1 MRALPR
7 SAAWRIATVTA
18 IAFAL
23 ATFAIGF
30 AVHRAVHSA
39 FQNQLESNIRQTT
52 ASLLAEY
59 RDDGMA
65 GLTAAIEARERS
77 PANKLG
83 FAIFSKDRK
92 RVAGAMDTPM
102 PDAGWRRIVFADPEE
117 GPDPARALSTDL
129 ANGMR
134 LTVAADME
142 PVEAVDETIVQ
153 VFFLGS
159 LAVLAIGVILA
170 MGLARYLKQRLERIA
185 VGSRAFVSGDHAV
198 RVQVGPYRDE
208 FDELAASINAMLDR
222 IEDLLG
228 NLRQV
233 TSDLAHDMR
242 TPLTELRGQME
253 ALLRAPDEER
263 DDRVDR
269 AIGQCDEALRLF
281 GAILRISELE
291 SGELR
296 KHFKPVDLTVL
307 AGEVVEA
314 HEALAEEEGHRIALA
329 TSGLPAAVDGDRD
342 LLAQALVNLVEN
354 SLHHTPVG
362 TRIEVGIG
370 GTETAPFLF
379 VRDNGPGIALA
390 DMERATRRFV
400 RLDAARTTPGHGLGL
415 SLVKAIAEA
424 HGARMELSDAEPGLE
439 VRMIF
444 GREAA

>member
-23 ATFAIGF
+23 AIFVIGF

-39 FQNQLESNIRQTT
+39 FQNQLENNIRQTT
-52 ASLLAEY
+52 ASLLTEY

-83 FAIFSKDRK
+83 FAIFSGDGK
-92 RVAGAMDTPM
+92 RVAGALDTPM
-102 PDAGWRRIVFADPEE
+102 PDAGWRRIVFADLQE
-117 GPDPARALSTDL
+117 GPDPARAFSTDL

-142 PVEAVDETIVQ
+142 PVEAMDETIIR
-153 VFFLGS
+153 VFVLGS
-159 LAVLAIGVILA
+159 LGVLVMGAILA
-170 MGLARYLKQRLERIA
+170 LGLARYLKRRLDRIA
-185 VGSRAFVSGDHAV
+185 VGSRAFAQGDHSGRA
-198 RVQVGPYRDE
+198 QVGPRGDE

-222 IEDLLG
+222 IAALLG

-242 TPLTELRGQME
+242 TPLTQLRGQME
-253 ALLRAPDEER
+253 AMLRAPEEER
-263 DDRVDR
+263 EDR
-269 AIGQCDEALRLF
+269 AERAIEQCDDTLRLF

-296 KHFKPVDLTVL
+296 KHFKPVDLAVL
-307 AGEVVEA
+307 AGEVAEA
-314 HEALAEEEGHRIALA
+314 HEALAEEEGHRIALT
-329 TSGLPAAVDGDRD
+329 TSGFPAAVDGDRD

-362 TRIEVGIG
+362 TRIEVGTG
-370 GTETAPFLF
+370 GAETAPFLF

-390 DMERATRRFV
+390 DMERATARFV

-424 HGARMELSDAEPGLE
+424 HAARMELSDAEPGLE
-439 VRMIF
+439 ARIIF